1 MYLLSEQTRD
11 ALAIAS
17 RREAQCNFASLLTDF
32 SDHFALKV
40 LMAGLVMNLING
52 FCLTVGILKGV
63 EVLIVDNDRDSRD
76 LYAFLLKDLSAH
88 VITAGSVKE
97 ALEILSWFTP
107 NILVCEIR
115 FLGESIYTLLNTLS
129 AMEAD
134 NGNHIPII
142 VTSTSTTGTHDQIP
156 DVEFEEYLLKPFDL
170 DKFVSI
176 IRNQVQEDVAKNSC
190 PDVLVLH

>member
-1 MYLLSEQTRD
+1 
-11 ALAIAS
+11 
-17 RREAQCNFASLLTDF
+17 
-32 SDHFALKV
+32 
-40 LMAGLVMNLING
+40 MAGLVMNLING
-52 FCLTVGILKGV
+52 YCLADGILKGV
-63 EVLIVDNDRDSRD
+63 EVLVVDNDHDCKD
-76 LYAFLLKDLSAH
+76 LYKFLLEDLSAN

-129 AMEAD
+129 AMEAN
-134 NGNHIPII
+134 NGKHIPII
-142 VTSTSTTGTHDQIP
+142 VTSTCTTGTNDQIP

-170 DKFVSI
+170 DKFVSM
-176 IRNQVQEDVAKNSC
+176 IRNQVQEDVAENSC

>member
-1 MYLLSEQTRD
+1 
-11 ALAIAS
+11 
-17 RREAQCNFASLLTDF
+17 
-32 SDHFALKV
+32 
-40 LMAGLVMNLING
+40 MNLIND
-52 FCLTVGILKGV
+52 FCLTVGILEGV
-63 EVLIVDNDRDSRD
+63 QVLVVDNDRDSRD
-76 LYAFLLKDLSAH
+76 LYAFLLQDLSAN

-134 NGNHIPII
+134 NRNHIPII
-142 VTSTSTTGTHDQIP
+142 VTSTSTTGIHDQIP

-176 IRNQVQEDVAKNSC
+176 IRNQVQEDAAENSHH
-190 PDVLVLH
+190 DVLVYTKSIDEKNLM

>member
-1 MYLLSEQTRD
+1 
-11 ALAIAS
+11 
-17 RREAQCNFASLLTDF
+17 
-32 SDHFALKV
+32 
-40 LMAGLVMNLING
+40 MNLIND
-52 FCLTVGILKGV
+52 FCLAIGILKGV
-63 EVLIVDNDRDSRD
+63 QVLVVDNDRDSRD
-76 LYAFLLKDLSAH
+76 LYAFLLKDLSAN

-115 FLGESIYTLLNTLS
+115 FLGESIYTLLNTLN

-170 DKFVSI
+170 DKFVSM
-176 IRNQVQEDVAKNSC
+176 IRNQVEKVMVENFCHDLV
-190 PDVLVLH
+190 VLH

>member
-1 MYLLSEQTRD
+1 
-11 ALAIAS
+11 
-17 RREAQCNFASLLTDF
+17 
-32 SDHFALKV
+32 
-40 LMAGLVMNLING
+40 MNLIND

-63 EVLIVDNDRDSRD
+63 QVLVVDNDRDSRD
-76 LYAFLLKDLSAH
+76 LYAFLLKDLGAN

-97 ALEILSWFTP
+97 ALEILSSFTP

-142 VTSTSTTGTHDQIP
+142 VTSTSSTGTHDQIP
-156 DVEFEEYLLKPFDL
+156 DVEFEEYLLKPLDL
-170 DKFVSI
+170 DKFASMI
-176 IRNQVQEDVAKNSC
+176 MNQVQSDVVEKFC
-190 PDVLVLH
+190 PELLVLH

>member
-1 MYLLSEQTRD
+1 MNFINDYC
-11 ALAIAS
+11 LA
-17 RREAQCNFASLLTDF
+17 
-32 SDHFALKV
+32 
-40 LMAGLVMNLING
+40 
-52 FCLTVGILKGV
+52 VGILKGV
-63 EVLIVDNDRDSRD
+63 QVLVVDNDRDSRD
-76 LYAFLLKDLSAH
+76 LYAFLLKDLSAN

-97 ALEILSWFTP
+97 ALETLSWFTP

-115 FLGESIYTLLNTLS
+115 FLGESIYTLLNILS

-170 DKFVSI
+170 DKFISI
-176 IRNQVQEDVAKNSC
+176 IRNQIQKNMAENIRH
-190 PDVLVLH
+190 DVLVLQ

>member
-1 MYLLSEQTRD
+1 
-11 ALAIAS
+11 
-17 RREAQCNFASLLTDF
+17 
-32 SDHFALKV
+32 
-40 LMAGLVMNLING
+40 MNLIND

-63 EVLIVDNDRDSRD
+63 QVLVVDNDRDSRD
-76 LYAFLLKDLSAH
+76 LYAFLLKDLGAN

-97 ALEILSWFTP
+97 ALEILSSFTP

-156 DVEFEEYLLKPFDL
+156 DVEFEEYLLKPLDL

-176 IRNQVQEDVAKNSC
+176 IRNQVQSDVVEKFF
-190 PDVLVLH
+190 PELLVLH